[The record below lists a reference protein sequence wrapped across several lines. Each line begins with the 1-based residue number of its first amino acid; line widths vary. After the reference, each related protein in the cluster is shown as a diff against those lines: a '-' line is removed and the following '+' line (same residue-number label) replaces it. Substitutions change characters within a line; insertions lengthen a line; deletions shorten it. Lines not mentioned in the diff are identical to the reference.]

1 MDKLNKQERLPDIP
15 VSNLQE
21 QSGQDAIMNEN
32 QFDLSGKVALVV
44 GAGRGIG
51 AGIATSLAQAGAD
64 VIIADFALPLAQSM
78 ADEIAKT
85 GRRTAAVQVDVR
97 DPASVQSMI
106 DAVADQFGK
115 LDVAVNNAGIVSL
128 GSVGELAIE
137 DWDAVM
143 AINLRGVFLCCKA
156 ELALMRKAKSGRIIN
171 TASIAGKVG
180 FPDLSHYSASKF
192 GVIGFTNAFAKE
204 VAREGITVNALCPG
218 IVGTGMWR
226 GDTGL
231 SGRWAQPG
239 ETEEQSWER
248 HQTTLL
254 PQGEAQTPADMGQLA
269 VFLACAPHVTGQAIA
284 VDGGFSL

>member
-1 MDKLNKQERLPDIP
+1 MTDSTVL
-15 VSNLQE
+15 
-21 QSGQDAIMNEN
+21 A
-32 QFDLSGKVALVV
+32 GKIALVV
-44 GAGRGIG
+44 GGGRGIG

-64 VIIADFALPLAQSM
+64 VIVADYSMELAGGT
-78 ADEIAKT
+78 AGEIEKL
-85 GRRTAAVQVDVR
+85 GRRSAVLTVDVR
-97 DPASVQSMI
+97 SPESVSAMVDQ
-106 DAVADQFGK
+106 VEQQFGR
-115 LDVAVNNAGIVSL
+115 LDIAVNNAGIVSI
-128 GSVGELAIE
+128 GSVGELAVE
-137 DWDAVM
+137 QWDDLM

-156 ELALMRKAKSGRIIN
+156 ELALMRKGGSGRIIN
-171 TASIAGKVG
+171 TSSIAGKVG
-180 FPDLSHYSASKF
+180 FPDLSHYTASKF

-248 HQTTLL
+248 HQSALL
-254 PQGEAQTPADMGQLA
+254 PQGEAQTPEDMGQLA
-269 VFLACAPHVTGQAIA
+269 VFLASAPHVTGQAIA